1 MLSHYSRVQL
11 FATPWTVACPSHGSL
26 SMILQPRILGR
37 AAMSFSRGSSPSRD
51 QTESLMFPELAG
63 GFFTISA
70 AWEAHKGMMNTQ
82 CRKVVT
88 LERVEKRI

>member
-1 MLSHYSRVQL
+1 MLGHYNRVQL
-11 FATPWTVACPSHGSL
+11 FVTPWTAARQSHGSL

-37 AAMSFSRGSSPSRD
+37 AAMPFSRGSSPSRD
-51 QTESLMFPELAG
+51 RTESLMFPELAG

-70 AWEAHKGMMNTQ
+70 TCEAHKGMMNTQ

-88 LERVEKRI
+88 LE